1 MPYYVYVMT
10 NPNATTLYIGVTNNL
25 ERRVYEHKMK
35 LVDGFTRR
43 YNLTILAYFEEGNDV
58 LSAIAREKQLKGWLR
73 LKKVELIESVNPEW
87 RDLSEEWFREGDSS
101 RSLS

>member
-10 NPNATTLYIGVTNNL
+10 NPNATTLYMGVTNNL
-25 ERRVYEHKMK
+25 ERRVYEHRMK

>member
-10 NPNATTLYIGVTNNL
+10 NPNATTLYMGVTNNL